1 VPSASLDDTRISIAP
16 RSRDVVEAPDPCCQT
31 ERKLETT
38 LHEPSREVAAHQ
50 DSSHRTG
57 QQPSL
62 EAARDIGWLITVLAA
77 SAALWGSWTLFP
89 YDAVGMWAGYWVAG
103 CATVA
108 IPGAMWLRT
117 SLPRSLGVTVTALS
131 GGVLLLLGALRDYPT
146 AIRTVMVAGGAG
158 IILGAVLQAGRNEGV
173 PPP

>member
-1 VPSASLDDTRISIAP
+1 MRTSIGP
-16 RSRDVVEAPDPCCQT
+16 RSRDVVEAPDPCSQT
-31 ERKLETT
+31 ERKLETR
-38 LHEPSREVAAHQ
+38 LREPSREVAAHQ

-57 QQPSL
+57 HQHFLQP
-62 EAARDIGWLITVLAA
+62 ARAIGWLITVLAA
-77 SAALWGSWTLFP
+77 SAALSGSWTLFP
-89 YDAVGMWAGYWVAG
+89 NDAVGMWAGYWVTG

-108 IPGAMWLRT
+108 ILGAMWLRT

-131 GGVLLLLGALRDYPT
+131 GGVLLLLGGLRDHPT
-146 AIRTVMVAGGAG
+146 AISTVMVAGGAG